1 MLGIYMNDISTKIVS
16 LCKVHPL
23 PIQSSLK
30 YHITSL
36 HLFTLVKKKMKYE
49 KEEVKFEPRSGLM
62 YFGT

>member
-36 HLFTLVKKKMKYE
+36 HLFTLVKKKNE
-49 KEEVKFEPRSGLM
+49 I
-62 YFGT
+62 

>member
-36 HLFTLVKKKMKYE
+36 HLFTLVKIMKYE
-49 KEEVKFEPRSGLM
+49 KEEVKFEHRTPFL
-62 YFGT
+62 